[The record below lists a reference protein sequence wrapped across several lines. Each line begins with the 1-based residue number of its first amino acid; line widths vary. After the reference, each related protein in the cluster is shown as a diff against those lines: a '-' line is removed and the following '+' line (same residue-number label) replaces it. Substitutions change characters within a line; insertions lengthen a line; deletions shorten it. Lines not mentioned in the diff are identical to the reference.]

1 MELQDQVAL
10 VTGAAVRVGRAIA
23 MELARAGCR
32 VVVHYHTHQGEAEAL
47 SADLR
52 AAGRRS
58 EAVRADLAEPQAAC
72 EALLAAA
79 DRLGT
84 LRAVVNN
91 ASIYAPGGPGEMA
104 PDALARLWRVNVE
117 APTLLGARAA
127 ERMAAAGPQ
136 PGGRGCGAVVN
147 VLDVQA
153 RRPWPRYLAYCMS
166 KAALESTTRGQARRF
181 APQVRFNGVAPGI
194 VLWNDADGAELR
206 ERLLSAVPMGRFGQP
221 TDVAAAVRMLLEND
235 YITGQVLNVDG
246 GRSM

>member
-1 MELQDQVAL
+1 M
-10 VTGAAVRVGRAIA
+10 
-23 MELARAGCR
+23 
-32 VVVHYHTHQGEAEAL
+32 
-47 SADLR
+47 
-52 AAGRRS
+52 
-58 EAVRADLAEPQAAC
+58 
-72 EALLAAA
+72 
-79 DRLGT
+79 
-84 LRAVVNN
+84 
-91 ASIYAPGGPGEMA
+91 
-104 PDALARLWRVNVE
+104 
-117 APTLLGARAA
+117 
-127 ERMAAAGPQ
+127 
-136 PGGRGCGAVVN
+136 VN